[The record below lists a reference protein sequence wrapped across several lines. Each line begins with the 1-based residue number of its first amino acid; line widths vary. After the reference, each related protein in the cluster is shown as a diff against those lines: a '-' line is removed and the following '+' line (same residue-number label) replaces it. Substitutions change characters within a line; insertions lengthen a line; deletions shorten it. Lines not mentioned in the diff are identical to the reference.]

1 MMFSKT
7 HDKNKTAG
15 SHAKITDLKE
25 FKISNNFDPTKTN
38 FRQKKEGNLAH
49 TNSL

>member
-15 SHAKITDLKE
+15 SHAKITDLQE
-25 FKISNNFDPTKTN
+25 FKLQNQFDSAKTN

-49 TNSL
+49 T

>member
-15 SHAKITDLKE
+15 SHAKIKDLTE
-25 FKISNNFDPTKTN
+25 FKLEANFDSTKTN

-49 TNSL
+49 TTSL